1 MLCFYL
7 RGRAA
12 NPKGPPPSQ
21 VGFDRVI
28 KSQAK
33 TSGHKHMRK
42 TVSLL
47 LVASMGLAGCG
58 FGGSSLNPV
67 NWFGRSQS
75 VPIGQST
82 EVVNP
87 LIPKR
92 SGLFARE
99 RARDKI
105 YQGKPF
111 QQITSLV
118 VERVPGGAII
128 RATGLAA
135 RQGIYDVQL
144 TPANEDEEPVKGVLT
159 YRLEGLRPARNTA
172 QGTKPTRE
180 VVAARK
186 LTDQQL
192 RSVRTIRV
200 EGQLNALV
208 ARR

>member
-1 MLCFYL
+1 
-7 RGRAA
+7 
-12 NPKGPPPSQ
+12 
-21 VGFDRVI
+21 
-28 KSQAK
+28 
-33 TSGHKHMRK
+33 MRK

-47 LVASMGLAGCG
+47 LVTSLTLAACG
-58 FGGSSLNPV
+58 FGQSRLNPV

-75 VPIGQST
+75 VPVAQST
-82 EVVNP
+82 ETTNP

-92 SGLFARE
+92 GGIFARE
-99 RARDKI
+99 RERAKI
-105 YQGKPF
+105 YQGGPF
-111 QQITSLV
+111 QQITGLV

-144 TPANEDEEPVKGVLT
+144 TPANEDEEPVDGVLV
-159 YRLEGLRPARNTA
+159 YRLEGITPNRNTA
-172 QGTKPTRE
+172 QGTAPTRE

-192 RSVRTIRV
+192 RNVRSIRV
-200 EGQLNALV
+200 EGQLNAQV